1 VISRQYP
8 ASSSL
13 KSDGGGKHGDGTAA
27 MTATRALVDWRA
39 MAVTG
44 LVDGLSG

>member
-1 VISRQYP
+1 
-8 ASSSL
+8 
-13 KSDGGGKHGDGTAA
+13 